1 MSWFKKWLGN
11 LCASAMRESSES
23 QKNYLYTDMVPSPSS
38 VGRDT
43 AVLSFEI
50 YSAVGGQIVEF
61 RRTDKNN
68 DRTKFTRYI
77 ITDDQDIGDRISKIV
92 TMEALKS

>member
-11 LCASAMRESSES
+11 LCVSAMRDSSES
-23 QKNYLYTDMVPSPSS
+23 QKNYLYNDMLPSPSPG
-38 VGRDT
+38 GRDT

-61 RRTDKNN
+61 RRTDKNT

-77 ITDDQDIGDRISKIV
+77 ISDDQDIGDRISKIV